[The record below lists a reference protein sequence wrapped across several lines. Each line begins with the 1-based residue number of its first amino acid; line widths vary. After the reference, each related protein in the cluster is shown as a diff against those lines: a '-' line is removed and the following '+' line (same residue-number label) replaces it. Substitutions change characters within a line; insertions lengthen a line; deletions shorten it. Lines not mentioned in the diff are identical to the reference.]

1 MIYDVFTR
9 VTQRSHPAVFAAF
22 REIDYD
28 NGAVNRLEPER
39 RYYDVP
45 GPWLRVL
52 GTAQAALA
60 PLTPEQLSTYCCGE
74 FEESGELAARLA
86 IPNAVSELLNA
97 YFNGWDVAV

>member
-1 MIYDVFTR
+1 MIDVYTR
-9 VTQRSHPAVFAAF
+9 VTRQSHPAVFAAF

-45 GPWLRVL
+45 EPWLKVL
-52 GTAQAALA
+52 GTAQVALA

-86 IPNAVSELLNA
+86 IPNSVSELLNA
-97 YFNGWDVAV
+97 YFNGWEAE